1 MLKVLLVEDDLSFR
15 QLLSD
20 FVQSQFPAVA
30 VAEAK
35 TSDET
40 LTQLQ
45 TSHPDLVIINVNL
58 FEGGL
63 ALARRVKRLYPQ
75 IAVVMTANHDIPECR
90 QAVLRAGANC
100 LLIKSG
106 SFINEVLALIE
117 GLLSFR
123 DATAAARAI
132 ASVDNRL
139 AA

>member
-1 MLKVLLVEDDLSFR
+1 MIKVLLVEDDLSFR

-20 FVQSQFPAVA
+20 FVQSQFPTVE
-30 VAEAK
+30 VVETK
-35 TSDET
+35 TSEET
-40 LTQLQ
+40 LALLQ
-45 TSHPDLVIINVNL
+45 TSMPALVMINVNL

-75 IAVVMTANHDIPECR
+75 VAVVMTANHDIPECR

-100 LLIKSG
+100 LLIKSS

-123 DATAAARAI
+123 DAAVSARTI
-132 ASVDNRL
+132 ASISNRL